1 MHDYAWIFLQ
11 ELIQDW
17 RQDCCRNWLGT
28 SNPQLAGRRV
38 RQKLNV
44 PDALFELVKRGNA
57 APEQRLSIDGRL
69 DALRASIEK
78 LDAELVLE
86 VGDHFRHSWWGD
98 PKLRDRLA
106 HAATLRD
113 SQEYMQIT
121 QLEPSTDLTFPVDFS
136 EH

>member
-1 MHDYAWIFLQ
+1 MHVYAWIFLQ

-17 RQDCCRNWLGT
+17 RQDRCRNWLGT
-28 SNPQLAGRRV
+28 SNPQLARRWV

-57 APEQRLSIDGRL
+57 PPEQRLAIDGRL

-78 LDAELVLE
+78 PDAERMLE
-86 VGDHFRHSWWGD
+86 VGDHFRHCWWRD
-98 PKLRDRLA
+98 PKLRGRLA

-113 SQEYMQIT
+113 GQEHMQIA
-121 QLEPSTDLTFPVDFS
+121 QLEPSTDLALPVDFP
-136 EH
+136 